1 MDFTYAGLAAQ
12 PAKRLVRFMAKN
24 DVFDHRISGPLM
36 RGMHHISVD
45 REAGSASFREA
56 LTALKNGEIV
66 GVFPEATISR
76 SFQLKEFKAGA
87 VRMAAAARVPLLPAV
102 IWGSQRVWTKDHP
115 KQLGRT
121 KTPITIRV
129 GEPITVPPKADM
141 ADVTDVLRDR
151 MTTMLHEVAAA
162 VSRTGRPTPPRPGG
176 CPPTWAVARRRPSR
190 PRSLTRTSAR
200 RAHAAGCSPG
210 GLRSRAYE
218 KLSRTRRSRADLA
231 GSARDTLFGV
241 NVLDLP
247 PTTASVPV
255 ARRFVRSRLV
265 DGTPPMW
272 TPAALLVSEVVTNAI
287 LHARTTVTL
296 TVDVD

>member
-1 MDFTYAGLAAQ
+1 MAEVVYPAVIGLARVVFRVQGLRFTLQGTEHVPRQGGAVMVINHVGYMDFTYAGLAAR

-121 KTPITIRV
+121 KTPITVRV
-129 GEPITVPPKADM
+129 GEPITVPPEGRHGRGDRRAARPDDH
-141 ADVTDVLRDR
+141 DVARG
-151 MTTMLHEVAAA
+151 AAA
-162 VSRTGRPTPPRPGG
+162 VSGPAVRLRPGVV
-176 CPPTWAVARRRPSR
+176 AARRHGRW
-190 PRSLTRTSAR
+190 RTDA
-200 RAHAAGCSPG
+200 
-210 GLRSRAYE
+210 
-218 KLSRTRRSRADLA
+218 
-231 GSARDTLFGV
+231 
-241 NVLDLP
+241 
-247 PTTASVPV
+247 
-255 ARRFVRSRLV
+255 
-265 DGTPPMW
+265 
-272 TPAALLVSEVVTNAI
+272 
-287 LHARTTVTL
+287 
-296 TVDVD
+296 

>member
-1 MDFTYAGLAAQ
+1 VADVVYPAVIGLARVVFRVQGLRFTMQGTEHVPRQGGAVMVINHVGYMDFTYAGLAAL

-121 KTPITIRV
+121 KTPITVRV

-141 ADVTDVLRDR
+141 NEVTDVLRDR
-151 MTTMLHEVAAA
+151 MTTMLHEVQQQYPDKPSEPSQAWWLPADMGGGA
-162 VSRTGRPTPPRPGG
+162 PTPEQAAQRD
-176 CPPTWAVARRRPSR
+176 ADEREE
-190 PRSLTRTSAR
+190 
-200 RAHAAGCSPG
+200 RA
-210 GLRSRAYE
+210 RSR
-218 KLSRTRRSRADLA
+218 
-231 GSARDTLFGV
+231 
-241 NVLDLP
+241 
-247 PTTASVPV
+247 
-255 ARRFVRSRLV
+255 
-265 DGTPPMW
+265 GT
-272 TPAALLVSEVVTNAI
+272 SDEG
-287 LHARTTVTL
+287 
-296 TVDVD
+296 